1 MSSFRAATLAAIVV
15 FATVLVVPLAGAFA
29 LTDVTATD
37 VQQDGANET
46 DENGTAEPSVGAQV
60 SSFMQTSSAS
70 ATGEVDSGM
79 FEAEY
84 ETADNRT
91 AVVNRRA
98 GKIERQIEQ
107 LRDRKRDLAEREGE
121 LNDVAYTARMSR
133 LVGEIESLERQI
145 NGTETKARESGA
157 DAERFD
163 RMRANVSELRGPKV
177 DAVADAIPG
186 RGPPADRG
194 PGESGPP
201 DDAGSG
207 DGSPGNGPP
216 GAGASDNASAG
227 DGGDRPGNDRG
238 PSDDDGPGNGAPGN
252 GAGGA
257 PGNGDDDGSGGNG
270 DGPGNGVGGGNP
282 DNGPNGI
289 LDDGLPF
296 VTLAWW

>member
-1 MSSFRAATLAAIVV
+1 MSSFRAATVAAIVV

-46 DENGTAEPSVGAQV
+46 DENATAEPSVGAQV
-60 SSFMQTSSAS
+60 SSFMQASSAS

-91 AVVNRRA
+91 AVVDRRA
-98 GKIERQIEQ
+98 AKIERQIER

-121 LNDVAYTARMSR
+121 LNEVAYTARMSR
-133 LVGEIESLERQI
+133 LVGDIESLERQI
-145 NGTETKARESGA
+145 NGTETRAAEAGA

-163 RMRANVSELRGPKV
+163 RMRANVSELRGPKI
-177 DAVADAIPG
+177 DAAADAIPG

-194 PGESGPP
+194 PGERGPP
-201 DDAGSG
+201 DDAGP
-207 DGSPGNGPP
+207 DGNSGNGSS

-227 DGGDRPGNDRG
+227 DGDDRPGNDRG
-238 PSDDDGPGNGAPGN
+238 PSGDDGSGDGGPGNG
-252 GAGGA
+252 
-257 PGNGDDDGSGGNG
+257 
-270 DGPGNGVGGGNP
+270 
-282 DNGPNGI
+282 PNAV
-289 LDDGLPF
+289 LDDGLPY
-296 VTLAWW
+296 VTLVWL